1 MRSENTKLVSAGV
14 AALARPNGER
24 CNWPAARMASPQSIF
39 RVFAVIALCLFFT
52 LAGATAFAAD
62 YRLDPAQVEG
72 PDACGECHKQTVKA
86 WKETHHSSTF
96 KDMPRSDDAR
106 AIADKL
112 GISRIKSES
121 DCLTCHFTMA
131 LEEAKPTPISG
142 ISCESCHSAG
152 ADWIDIHSDFGG
164 KDVKAE
170 NETPAHKIKRLADS
184 DSAGMIRPSNL
195 YELAANCYSCHTVP
209 NERLVNVGGHTAGSK
224 FELVRWTQGEIRHN
238 VWYTEDNTE
247 ASLERRRLF
256 YIIGKML
263 DYEYALR
270 GVAKA
275 TQNAEYAKA
284 MAMRAQ
290 RALAFLKKIDETVDN
305 DQLTAIINA
314 SASATLKLNN
324 ETALLD
330 VASVVAGHARK
341 FADANGSELAGV
353 DAMLP
358 TADKYKGA
366 VFVPQ

>member
-1 MRSENTKLVSAGV
+1 MRSNMTLMNDAGGQ
-14 AALARPNGER
+14 APRLAVQTTS
-24 CNWPAARMASPQSIF
+24 PAPFRMLAF
-39 RVFAVIALCLFFT
+39 
-52 LAGATAFAAD
+52 AGAFLFLLLLTTSINAAD
-62 YRLDPAQVEG
+62 FRLDPVKVEG
-72 PDACGECHKQTVKA
+72 PDECGECHKQTVKA
-86 WKETHHSSTF
+86 WQETHHSSTF

-106 AIADKL
+106 AIADKM
-112 GISRIKSES
+112 GITRIKSES

-131 LEEAKPTPISG
+131 LEEAKPTPVSG
-142 ISCESCHSAG
+142 ISCESCHGAG
-152 ADWIDIHSDFGG
+152 ADWIDVHSDFGG

-170 NETPAHKIKRLADS
+170 NETPEHKIKRLADS
-184 DSAGMIRPSNL
+184 DAAGMIRPSNL
-195 YELAANCYSCHTVP
+195 YALAANCYSCHTVP
-209 NERLVNVGGHTAGSK
+209 NEKLVNVGGHTAGSK
-224 FELVRWTQGEIRHN
+224 FELVRWTQGEVRHN

-256 YIIGKML
+256 YVIGKML

-284 MAMRAQ
+284 MALRAQ

-305 DQLTAIINA
+305 DQLTAIIDA

-324 ETALLD
+324 EAALLD
-330 VASVVAGHARK
+330 VAEKVSEHARK
-341 FADANGSELAGV
+341 FAETDGAVLAGV

-366 VFVPQ
+366 VYIPQ